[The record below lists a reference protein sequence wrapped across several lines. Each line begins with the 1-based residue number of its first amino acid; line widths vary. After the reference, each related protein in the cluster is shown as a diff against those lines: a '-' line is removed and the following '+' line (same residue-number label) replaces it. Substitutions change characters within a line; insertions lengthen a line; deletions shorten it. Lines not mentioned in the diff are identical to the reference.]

1 MKEQPLVS
9 VIIVNY
15 NGKKYLK
22 NCFDSLL
29 QGLYANIEIILVD
42 NGSSDGSV
50 EFVGDAYKNVQLL
63 DLKNNFGLAIASNK
77 GAEIAKG
84 EYLFFF
90 NNDTVADSNLITR
103 LVEAVKEDSEIGIAG
118 CKTYTYDGKCLI
130 NSGVACDI
138 FGYPYGNGQPFYVDA
153 GIFIR
158 KQLFEKIGR
167 FDEKLFLYGED
178 RDICWRAW
186 LYGYKVKVVDDAKFF
201 HDSACITENIKN
213 YRTSINRR
221 FCSEFNALRT
231 ILKSYSVLFLILV
244 LPLFFLLNFLEVIIF
259 FFTGQFNVIKNVY
272 LKSYRENFNNLR
284 DTLALRAKIQKER
297 KISDFSLWKHMLK
310 VSGKIKLFLD
320 MGVPKFNERVK
331 YAKN

>member
-1 MKEQPLVS
+1 MKSPALVS
-9 VIIVNY
+9 VIVINF

-29 QGLYANIEIILVD
+29 SGSYSNIELILVD

-50 EFVGDAYKNVQLL
+50 EFMRDAYKNVRLL
-63 DLKNNFGLAIASNK
+63 DLKNNLGLAVASNK

-103 LVEAVKEDSEIGIAG
+103 LVEAMEVDSEIGIAG
-118 CKTYTYDGKCLI
+118 CNTYTYDGKCLI
-130 NSGVACDI
+130 NSGVACDVL
-138 FGYPYGNGQPFYVDA
+138 GYPYGKGEPFYVDA

-178 RDICWRAW
+178 RDICWRVW
-186 LYGYKVKVVDDAKFF
+186 LYGYKIKVVNDAKFF

-213 YRTSINRR
+213 YRTGINRR
-221 FCSEFNALRT
+221 FWSEFNALRT
-231 ILKSYSVLFLILV
+231 ILKCYSVLFLILV
-244 LPLFFLLNFLEVIIF
+244 LPLFFLINFLEVIIF

-272 LKSYRENFNNLR
+272 LKSYWENLNNLT
-284 DTLALRAKIQKER
+284 DTLVLRAKIQRER
-297 KISDFSLWKHMLK
+297 KVSDFSLWKHMLK

-320 MGVPKFNERVK
+320 MGIPKFTEQLN

>member
-1 MKEQPLVS
+1 MKNPALVS
-9 VIIVNY
+9 VIVINF

-29 QGLYANIEIILVD
+29 RGSYPNIELILVD

-50 EFVGDAYKNVQLL
+50 DFVRDAYKNVQVL
-63 DLKNNFGLAIASNK
+63 DLKNNLGLAIASNK

-103 LVEAVKEDSEIGIAG
+103 LVEAMEADSEIGIAG
-118 CKTYTYDGKCLI
+118 CNTYTYDGKCLI

-138 FGYPYGNGQPFYVDA
+138 LGYPYGKGEPFYVDA

-178 RDICWRAW
+178 RDICWRVW
-186 LYGYKVKVVDDAKFF
+186 LYGYKIKVVNDAKFF

-213 YRTSINRR
+213 YRTGINRR
-221 FCSEFNALRT
+221 FWSEFNALRT
-231 ILKSYSVLFLILV
+231 ILKCYSVLFLIFV
-244 LPLFFLLNFLEVIIF
+244 LPLFFLINFLEVIIF
-259 FFTGQFNVIKNVY
+259 FFTGKFSVIKNVY

-284 DTLALRAKIQKER
+284 DTLVLRAKIQRER
-297 KISDFSLWKHMLK
+297 KVSDFSLWKHMLK
-310 VSGKIKLFLD
+310 ISGKIKLFLD
-320 MGVPKFNERVK
+320 MGVPKFTERIN